1 MSTET
6 TPATPPVTEQ
16 ATEQATERVSVE
28 YSPDGHTATILID
41 RASKLNALTLALLD
55 DLAAAARDVAASTAR
70 LVIVRTAGEKV
81 FCVGADINHFADLGA
96 AGMWRDWIATGHRAF
111 DAIAGLRQP
120 SIAVID
126 GLAFGGGLEL
136 ALACDFR
143 IIASEA
149 RVALPETG
157 LGTVPGWG
165 GTERATELVGRARA
179 KELVLTRRQ
188 LTGDEAVA
196 WGLAT
201 AAAPKEYL
209 EATVR
214 RLSTDILAGAPLAVQ
229 LGKQLIDAAAD
240 GAPSRV
246 LEALAGGLAAATADL
261 AEGVA
266 AFREKRTPH
275 FTDS

>member
-1 MSTET
+1 MSAET
-6 TPATPPVTEQ
+6 AT
-16 ATEQATERVSVE
+16 ATDQNLGQVSLE

-41 RASKLNALTLALLD
+41 RASKLNALTLRLLN
-55 DLAAAARDVAASTAR
+55 DLDTTVREVGASTAR

-81 FCVGADINHFADLGA
+81 FCVGADINHFADLSA

-111 DAIAGLRQP
+111 DALAGLRQP

-143 IIASEA
+143 VVAAEA
-149 RVALPETG
+149 KIALPETG

-165 GTERATELVGRARA
+165 GTERATELIGRARA

-188 LTGDEAVA
+188 LTGEEALA

-201 AAAPKEYL
+201 VAAPKAEL
-209 EATVR
+209 NEAVT
-214 RLSTDILAGAPLAVQ
+214 RLSQELLAGAPLAVQ

-246 LEALAGGLAAATADL
+246 LEALAGGLAAATDDL

-266 AFREKRTPH
+266 AFRDKRLAR
-275 FTDS
+275 FTDN

>member
-1 MSTET
+1 MSTQT
-6 TPATPPVTEQ
+6 TPVTEQ
-16 ATEQATERVSVE
+16 LISEATEQVTVG
-28 YSPDGHTATILID
+28 YSADGHTATILID
-41 RASKLNALTLALLD
+41 RSSKLNALTLGLLD
-55 DLAAAARDVAASTAR
+55 DLAAAAREVAASSAR
-70 LVIVRTAGEKV
+70 LVIVRTGGEKV
-81 FCVGADINHFADLGA
+81 FCVGADINHFAGLGA
-96 AGMWRDWIATGHRAF
+96 AGKWRDWIATGHRAF
-111 DAIAGLRQP
+111 DALAGLRQP

-143 IIASEA
+143 VIAAEA

-188 LTGDEAVA
+188 LSGEEALG

-201 AAAPKEYL
+201 AVAPKDGL
-209 EATVR
+209 EDAVA
-214 RLSTDILAGAPLAVQ
+214 RLSADLLAGAPLAVQ

-246 LEALAGGLAAATADL
+246 LEALAGGLAAATDDL

-266 AFREKRTPH
+266 AFREKRPAH
-275 FTDS
+275 FTDN

>member
-6 TPATPPVTEQ
+6 VPATPQTAEQVT
-16 ATEQATERVSVE
+16 VE
-28 YSPDGHTATILID
+28 YSADGHTATILID
-41 RASKLNALTLALLD
+41 RSAKLNALTLGLLD
-55 DLAAAARDVAASTAR
+55 DLAAATREVAASNAR
-70 LVIVRTAGEKV
+70 LVIVRTGGQKV
-81 FCVGADINHFADLGA
+81 FCVGADINHFADLTA

-111 DAIAGLRQP
+111 DALAGLRQP

-143 IIASEA
+143 VIAAEA

-188 LTGDEAVA
+188 LSGEEAVG

-201 AAAPKEYL
+201 AVAPQADL
-209 EATVR
+209 EEAVAK
-214 RLSTDILAGAPLAVQ
+214 LSNDLLAGAPLAVQ

-246 LEALAGGLAAATADL
+246 LEALAGGLAAATEDL

-266 AFREKRTPH
+266 AFRGKRTPL
-275 FTDS
+275 FTDR

>member
-1 MSTET
+1 MSTGT
-6 TPATPPVTEQ
+6 VTAVDQ
-16 ATEQATERVSVE
+16 NLGQVTVD
-28 YSPDGHTATILID
+28 YSPDGHTATILVD
-41 RASKLNALTLALLD
+41 RASKLNALTLHLLD
-55 DLAAAARDVAASTAR
+55 ELATVVREVAASNAR

-81 FCVGADINHFADLGA
+81 FCVGADINHFADLSA

-111 DAIAGLRQP
+111 DALAGLRQP
-120 SIAVID
+120 SIAVVD

-143 IIASEA
+143 VVAADA

-201 AAAPKEYL
+201 AAAPKTEL
-209 EATVR
+209 DDVVA
-214 RLSTDILAGAPLAVQ
+214 RLSGQLLEGAPLAVQ

-246 LEALAGGLAAATADL
+246 LEALAGGLAAATDDL

-266 AFREKRTPH
+266 AFRAKRTAQ
-275 FTDS
+275 FTDN

>member
-1 MSTET
+1 MSTDT
-6 TPATPPVTEQ
+6 AAITEQ
-16 ATEQATERVSVE
+16 VTVD
-28 YSPDGHTATILID
+28 YSADGHTATILID
-41 RASKLNALTLALLD
+41 RASKLNALTLSLLE
-55 DLAAAARDVAASTAR
+55 DLAAAARQVAASAAR

-143 IIASEA
+143 VIASEA

-188 LTGDEAVA
+188 LNGDEAVA

-201 AAAPKEYL
+201 AVAPKEEL
-209 EATVR
+209 ESVLA
-214 RLSTDILAGAPLAVQ
+214 RLRADLLAGAPLAVQ

-246 LEALAGGLAAATADL
+246 LEALAGGLAAATDDL
-261 AEGVA
+261 TEGVA
-266 AFREKRTPH
+266 AFREKRPAH
-275 FTDS
+275 FTDN

>member
-6 TPATPPVTEQ
+6 APITEQ
-16 ATEQATERVSVE
+16 VTVE
-28 YSPDGHTATILID
+28 YSADGHTATILID
-41 RASKLNALTLALLD
+41 RAAKLNALTLGLLD
-55 DLAAAARDVAASTAR
+55 GLAAATREVAASSAR

-81 FCVGADINHFADLGA
+81 FCVGADINHFADLSA

-143 IIASEA
+143 VISAEA
-149 RVALPETG
+149 RIALPETG

-188 LTGDEAVA
+188 LSGEEALT

-201 AAAPKEYL
+201 AVAPKAGL
-209 EATVR
+209 EEAVDL
-214 RLSTDILAGAPLAVQ
+214 LSTDLLAGAPLAVQ

-240 GAPSRV
+240 GASSRV
-246 LEALAGGLAAATADL
+246 LEALAGGLAAATDDL

-266 AFREKRTPH
+266 AFREKRTPL
-275 FTDS
+275 FADN

>member
-1 MSTET
+1 MSTEAT
-6 TPATPPVTEQ
+6 SVTPP
-16 ATEQATERVSVE
+16 ATEQAAERVTVH

-41 RASKLNALTLALLD
+41 RASKLNALTLSLLD
-55 DLAAAARDVAASTAR
+55 DLAAAAREVTASSAR

-111 DAIAGLRQP
+111 DAIAALRQP

-136 ALACDFR
+136 ALA
-143 IIASEA
+143 SEA

-157 LGTVPGWG
+157 LGTIPGWG

-179 KELVLTRRQ
+179 KELILTRRQ
-188 LTGDEAVA
+188 LTGDEAVT

-209 EATVR
+209 DGTVA
-214 RLSTDILAGAPLAVQ
+214 RLSADILAGAPLAVQ
-229 LGKQLIDAAAD
+229 LSKQLIDAAAD
-240 GAPSRV
+240 GAPSRI
-246 LEALAGGLAAATADL
+246 LEALASGLAAATDDL
-261 AEGVA
+261 TEGVA
-266 AFREKRTPH
+266 AFREKRPAH
-275 FTDS
+275 FTDN

>member
-1 MSTET
+1 MSTRTEVT
-6 TPATPPVTEQ
+6 KEATGQVT
-16 ATEQATERVSVE
+16 VE
-28 YSPDGHTATILID
+28 YSEDGHTATILID
-41 RASKLNALTLALLD
+41 RSAKLNALTLGLLE
-55 DLAAAARDVAASTAR
+55 DLATAARAVTASAAR
-70 LVIVRTAGEKV
+70 LVIVRTAGDKV
-81 FCVGADINHFADLGA
+81 FCVGADINHFADLSA

-111 DAIAGLRQP
+111 DALAGLRQP

-143 IIASEA
+143 VIATEA
-149 RVALPETG
+149 RIALPETG

-165 GTERATELVGRARA
+165 GTERATELAGRARA

-188 LTGDEAVA
+188 LSGEEALA

-201 AAAPKEYL
+201 AAAPKEGL
-209 EATVR
+209 EEAVAK
-214 RLSTDILAGAPLAVQ
+214 LSTDLLAGAPLAVQ

-246 LEALAGGLAAATADL
+246 LEALAGGLAAATDDL

-275 FTDS
+275 FTDN

>member
-1 MSTET
+1 MSTAT
-6 TPATPPVTEQ
+6 TMDQNLGQVT
-16 ATEQATERVSVE
+16 VD

-41 RASKLNALTLALLD
+41 RASKLNALTLALLN
-55 DLAAAARDVAASTAR
+55 DLDTAVREVSASTAR
-70 LVIVRTAGEKV
+70 LVIVRTGGVKV
-81 FCVGADINHFADLGA
+81 FCVGADINHFADLSA

-111 DAIAGLRQP
+111 DALAGLRQP

-143 IIASEA
+143 VIAAEA
-149 RVALPETG
+149 KVALPETS

-165 GTERATELVGRARA
+165 GTERATELIGRARA

-188 LTGDEAVA
+188 LTGEEAVS

-201 AAAPKEYL
+201 AVASKAEL
-209 EATVR
+209 EDAVS
-214 RLSTDILAGAPLAVQ
+214 RLSEDLLAGAPLAVQ

-246 LEALAGGLAAATADL
+246 LEALAGGLAAATDDI

-266 AFREKRTPH
+266 AFRDKRAAR
-275 FTDS
+275 FTDN

>member
-6 TPATPPVTEQ
+6 APATKEAIEQVT
-16 ATEQATERVSVE
+16 VE
-28 YSPDGHTATILID
+28 YSADGHTATILID
-41 RASKLNALTLALLD
+41 RSAKLNALTLGLLEA
-55 DLAAAARDVAASTAR
+55 LAAATREVAASTAR
-70 LVIVRTAGEKV
+70 LVIVRTGGQKV
-81 FCVGADINHFADLGA
+81 FCVGADINHFADLSA

-111 DAIAGLRQP
+111 DALAGLRQP
-120 SIAVID
+120 SIAVVD

-143 IIASEA
+143 IIAAEA

-188 LTGDEAVA
+188 LSGEEAVG

-201 AAAPKEYL
+201 AVAPQAEL
-209 EATVR
+209 EKAVAK
-214 RLSTDILAGAPLAVQ
+214 LSDDLLGGAPLAVQ

-246 LEALAGGLAAATADL
+246 LEALAGGLAAATDDL

-266 AFREKRTPH
+266 AFREKRAAH
-275 FTDS
+275 FTDN

>member
-1 MSTET
+1 MNTEM
-6 TPATPPVTEQ
+6 APVTGEV
-16 ATEQATERVSVE
+16 TVG
-28 YSPDGHTATILID
+28 YSPDGHTATILLD
-41 RASKLNALTLALLD
+41 RAPKLNALTLGLLE
-55 DLAAAARDVAASTAR
+55 DLAGAAREVAASSAR
-70 LVIVRTAGEKV
+70 LVIVRTGGEKV
-81 FCVGADINHFADLGA
+81 FCVGADINHFADLSA

-111 DAIAGLRQP
+111 DALAGLRQP
-120 SIAVID
+120 SIAVVD

-143 IIASEA
+143 VIAAEA

-188 LTGDEAVA
+188 LAGEEALA

-201 AAAPKEYL
+201 AAAPKESL
-209 EATVR
+209 EEAVAK
-214 RLSTDILAGAPLAVQ
+214 LSADLLAGAPLAVQ
-229 LGKQLIDAAAD
+229 MGKQLIDAAAD
-240 GAPSRV
+240 GASSRV
-246 LEALAGGLAAATADL
+246 LEALAGGLAAATDDL

-266 AFREKRTPH
+266 AFREKRGAQ
-275 FTDS
+275 FTDN

>member
-1 MSTET
+1 MSTAT
-6 TPATPPVTEQ
+6 APATQEITEQ
-16 ATEQATERVSVE
+16 VSVG
-28 YSPDGHTATILID
+28 YSADGHTATILID
-41 RASKLNALTLALLD
+41 RASKLNALTLGLLE
-55 DLAAAARDVAASTAR
+55 DLATAVREVAASSAR
-70 LVIVRTAGEKV
+70 LVIVRTAGQKV
-81 FCVGADINHFADLGA
+81 FCVGADINHFAGLSA

-111 DAIAGLRQP
+111 DALAGLRQP

-143 IIASEA
+143 VIAAEA
-149 RVALPETG
+149 RIALPETG

-165 GTERATELVGRARA
+165 GTERATELAGRARA
-179 KELVLTRRQ
+179 KELVLARRQ
-188 LTGDEAVA
+188 LSGEEALG

-201 AAAPKEYL
+201 AVEPRDSL
-209 EATVR
+209 EDAVD
-214 RLSTDILAGAPLAVQ
+214 RLSADLLAGAPLAVQ

-246 LEALAGGLAAATADL
+246 LEALAGGLVAATADL

-266 AFREKRTPH
+266 AFREKRAAQ

>member
-6 TPATPPVTEQ
+6 ATTTDQSLGQVT
-16 ATEQATERVSVE
+16 VE
-28 YSPDGHTATILID
+28 YSPDGYTATILID
-41 RASKLNALTLALLD
+41 RPSKLNALTLALLN
-55 DLAAAARDVAASTAR
+55 DVDTTVREVSASTAR
-70 LVIVRTAGEKV
+70 LVIVRTGGEKV
-81 FCVGADINHFADLGA
+81 FCVGADINHFADLSA
-96 AGMWRDWIATGHRAF
+96 AGMWRDWIATGHRVF
-111 DAIAGLRQP
+111 DALAGLRQP
-120 SIAVID
+120 SIAVVD

-143 IIASEA
+143 IIAAEA
-149 RVALPETG
+149 KVALPETG

-188 LTGDEAVA
+188 LTGEEAVS

-201 AAAPKEYL
+201 AVAPKAEL
-209 EATVR
+209 EDAVS
-214 RLSTDILAGAPLAVQ
+214 RLSEDLLAGAPLAVQ

-246 LEALAGGLAAATADL
+246 LEALAGGLAAATDDL

-266 AFREKRTPH
+266 AFRDKRAAR
-275 FTDS
+275 FTDN

>member
-6 TPATPPVTEQ
+6 APVAKE
-16 ATEQATERVSVE
+16 ATEQVTVE
-28 YSPDGHTATILID
+28 YSADGYTANILID
-41 RASKLNALTLALLD
+41 RSAKLNALTLGLLE
-55 DLAAAARDVAASTAR
+55 DLAAATREVAASTAR
-70 LVIVRTAGEKV
+70 LVIVRTGGQKV
-81 FCVGADINHFADLGA
+81 FCVGADINHFADLSA

-111 DAIAGLRQP
+111 DALAGLRQP
-120 SIAVID
+120 SIAVVD

-143 IIASEA
+143 VIAAEA

-165 GTERATELVGRARA
+165 GTERTTELVGRART

-188 LTGDEAVA
+188 LSGEEAVG

-201 AAAPKEYL
+201 AVAPQAEL
-209 EATVR
+209 EKAVAK
-214 RLSTDILAGAPLAVQ
+214 LSADLLAGAPLAVQ
-229 LGKQLIDAAAD
+229 LGKQLVDAAAD
-240 GAPSRV
+240 GTPSRV
-246 LEALAGGLAAATADL
+246 LEALAGGLAAATDDL

-266 AFREKRTPH
+266 AFREKRAAH
-275 FTDS
+275 FTDN

>member
-1 MSTET
+1 MNA
-6 TPATPPVTEQ
+6 PATTAQNLGTVTVQ
-16 ATEQATERVSVE
+16 H
-28 YSPDGHTATILID
+28 SPDGHKATILID
-41 RASKLNALTLALLD
+41 RATKLNALTLQLLNE
-55 DLAAAARDVAASTAR
+55 LEAAVRDVDASTAR
-70 LVIVRTAGEKV
+70 LVLVRTAGEKV
-81 FCVGADINHFADLGA
+81 FCVGADINHFADLSA

-111 DAIAGLRQP
+111 DALAGLRQP
-120 SIAVID
+120 SIAVVD

-143 IIASEA
+143 VIAREA
-149 RVALPETG
+149 KVALPETG

-165 GTERATELVGRARA
+165 GTERVTELAGRARA

-201 AAAPKEYL
+201 AAAPRSAL
-209 EATVR
+209 EDAVAG
-214 RLSTDILAGAPLAVQ
+214 LSGELLAGAPVAVQ

-240 GAPSRV
+240 GAPSKV

-266 AFREKRTPH
+266 AFRGKRTAR
-275 FTDS
+275 FTDN

>member
-1 MSTET
+1 MSTL
-6 TPATPPVTEQ
+6 TPAVTKE
-16 ATEQATERVSVE
+16 ATGQVTVE
-28 YSPDGHTATILID
+28 YSADSHTATILMD
-41 RASKLNALTLALLD
+41 RSAKLNALTLGLLE
-55 DLAAAARDVAASTAR
+55 DLASVAREVAASSAR
-70 LVIVRTAGEKV
+70 LVIVRTAGDKV
-81 FCVGADINHFADLGA
+81 FCVGADINHFADLSA

-111 DAIAGLRQP
+111 SALAGLRQP

-143 IIASEA
+143 VIAAEA

-165 GTERATELVGRARA
+165 GTERATELAGRARA

-188 LTGDEAVA
+188 LSGEEALA

-201 AAAPKEYL
+201 AVSPKDAL
-209 EATVR
+209 EEAVAK
-214 RLSTDILAGAPLAVQ
+214 LSADLLAGAPLAVQ

-246 LEALAGGLAAATADL
+246 LEALAGGLAAATDDL
-261 AEGVA
+261 AEGIA

-275 FTDS
+275 FTDN

>member
-6 TPATPPVTEQ
+6 TPVTTEATGQVT
-16 ATEQATERVSVE
+16 VS
-28 YSPDGHTATILID
+28 YSADGHTATILID
-41 RASKLNALTLALLD
+41 RSSKLNALTLGLLE
-55 DLAAAARDVAASTAR
+55 DLAGAAREVAASSAR
-70 LVIVRTAGEKV
+70 LVIVRTGGEKV
-81 FCVGADINHFADLGA
+81 FCVGADINHFADLSA
-96 AGMWRDWIATGHRAF
+96 AGMWRDWIATGHHAF
-111 DAIAGLRQP
+111 DALAGLRQP
-120 SIAVID
+120 SIAVVD

-143 IIASEA
+143 VIAVEA

-188 LTGDEAVA
+188 LSGEEALA

-201 AAAPKEYL
+201 AVAPKNDL
-209 EATVR
+209 EGAVA
-214 RLSTDILAGAPLAVQ
+214 RLSADLLAGAPLAVQ

-246 LEALAGGLAAATADL
+246 LEALAGGLAAATGDL

-266 AFREKRTPH
+266 AFREKRPAL
-275 FTDS
+275 FTDN

>member
-6 TPATPPVTEQ
+6 TPVTERITKEPTGQ
-16 ATEQATERVSVE
+16 VTVE
-28 YSPDGHTATILID
+28 YTRDGHTATILID
-41 RASKLNALTLALLD
+41 RSSKLNALTLGLLD
-55 DLAAAARDVAASTAR
+55 DLATAAREVAASAAR
-70 LVIVRTAGEKV
+70 LVIVRTGGEKV
-81 FCVGADINHFADLGA
+81 FCVGADINHFADLSA

-111 DAIAGLRQP
+111 DALAGLRQP
-120 SIAVID
+120 TIAVVD

-143 IIASEA
+143 VIAAEA

-165 GTERATELVGRARA
+165 GTKRVTELTGRARA

-188 LTGDEAVA
+188 LTGEEAVA

-201 AAAPKEYL
+201 AVAPKDSL
-209 EATVR
+209 EDAVE
-214 RLSTDILAGAPLAVQ
+214 RLRADLLAGAPLAVQ

-246 LEALAGGLAAATADL
+246 LEALAGGLAAATDDL

-266 AFREKRTPH
+266 AFREKRPAL
-275 FTDS
+275 FTDN

>member
-1 MSTET
+1 MTTGTAPSTDLNLGQ
-6 TPATPPVTEQ
+6 VT
-16 ATEQATERVSVE
+16 VD

-41 RASKLNALTLALLD
+41 RAAKLNALTLQLLE
-55 DLAAAARDVAASTAR
+55 DLATAVRGISASTAR
-70 LVIVRTAGEKV
+70 VVIVRTAGDKV
-81 FCVGADINHFADLGA
+81 FCVGADINHFADLSA

-111 DAIAGLRQP
+111 DELAGLRQP
-120 SIAVID
+120 SIAVLD

-143 IIASEA
+143 VIATEA
-149 RVALPETG
+149 RIALPETG

-165 GTERATELVGRARA
+165 GTERATELIGRARA

-188 LTGDEAVA
+188 LSGEEALA
-196 WGLAT
+196 WGLVT
-201 AAAPKEYL
+201 AAAPKAEL
-209 EATVR
+209 EEILA
-214 RLSTDILAGAPLAVQ
+214 RLAGELLAGAPLAVQ

-246 LEALAGGLAAATADL
+246 LEALAGGLAAATDDL

-266 AFREKRTPH
+266 AFRDKRTAQ
-275 FTDS
+275 FNDN